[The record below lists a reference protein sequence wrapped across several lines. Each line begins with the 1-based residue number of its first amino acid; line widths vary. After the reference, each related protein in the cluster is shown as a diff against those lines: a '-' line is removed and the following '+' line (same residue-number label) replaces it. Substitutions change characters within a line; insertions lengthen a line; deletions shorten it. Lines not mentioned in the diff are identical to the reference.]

1 MSDKSTTKR
10 TISPE
15 QRAKMAEGRKKAMEE
30 RKKMKEQIKE
40 EEKSAKQKQK
50 QLEKEE
56 KKQKSKVEKANKE
69 LEKKKELD
77 LELQALA
84 QQKDRIETLKKTME
98 NRSKFRNKIKEF
110 KEEEQESISGAI
122 EKNIDM
128 RIESPIEEESLS
140 PETLSPEPLKETEE
154 PDQEVLFKEEVNK
167 IANSTK
173 DVKSREIFT
182 KLTNNYNKNMDI
194 SQNLT
199 NMVANLK
206 EMIRENT
213 IAIKKA
219 TPTIEKLEQEKPIV
233 EMTLQESKDDN
244 RYKSQLSSLMRLR

>member
-40 EEKSAKQKQK
+40 EEKSAKQKEK
-50 QLEKEE
+50 QLAKEE
-56 KKQKSKVEKANKE
+56 KKQKTKVEKANKE

-110 KEEEQESISGAI
+110 KEEEQEDIN
-122 EKNIDM
+122 KNIDM

-199 NMVANLK
+199 HMVANLK

>member
-1 MSDKSTTKR
+1 
-10 TISPE
+10 
-15 QRAKMAEGRKKAMEE
+15 
-30 RKKMKEQIKE
+30 
-40 EEKSAKQKQK
+40 
-50 QLEKEE
+50 
-56 KKQKSKVEKANKE
+56 
-69 LEKKKELD
+69 
-77 LELQALA
+77 
-84 QQKDRIETLKKTME
+84 ME

-110 KEEEQESISGAI
+110 KEEEQQSISGAI

-140 PETLSPEPLKETEE
+140 PSPEPLKEPDTKE
-154 PDQEVLFKEEVNK
+154 PNQEVLFREEVEK
-167 IANSTK
+167 IASSTK